1 MCRQHDPG
9 IPTEKGNFSF
19 TRLDPVVLAGHPSRM
34 SFFITGTDTGVGK
47 TYVTRLI
54 LETLRKAG
62 QDAVGYKPV
71 ACGDREDAM
80 ILAAA
85 SGGLE
90 YDEVN
95 PVYLKTPVAPYVAEM
110 LENRTIDP
118 TDLIAGYHRL
128 AAKHAKVLVEGAGGW
143 EVPISTNYRI
153 SDLAAEL
160 KLPVI
165 LVAGNKL
172 GALNHIILSVNAI
185 RAKGLV
191 CFGIILNQ
199 LEDEMD
205 TAMITNKGVV
215 EDLTGVR
222 LLDHLI
228 HGQDF
233 LDADAY
239 LDNDRP
245 DTGIP
250 VCTTSNS

>member
-1 MCRQHDPG
+1 
-9 IPTEKGNFSF
+9 
-19 TRLDPVVLAGHPSRM
+19 M

-54 LETLRKAG
+54 LETLRNAG
-62 QDAVGYKPV
+62 RDAVGYKPV
-71 ACGDREDAM
+71 ACGDREDAVV
-80 ILAAA
+80 LSAA

-90 YDEVN
+90 LDEIN
-95 PVYLKTPVAPYVAEM
+95 PVYLKTPVAPYVAGM
-110 LENRTIDP
+110 LENRTVDP
-118 TDLIAGYHRL
+118 AILVAGYHQL
-128 AAKHAKVLVEGAGGW
+128 AAKHAHVLVEGAGGW
-143 EVPISTNYRI
+143 EVPLATNYRV
-153 SDLAAEL
+153 SDLAADL

-172 GALNHIILSVNAI
+172 GALNHVILTVNAI

-191 CFGIILNQ
+191 CAGIILNQ

-215 EDLTGVR
+215 EDLTGVP

-233 LDADAY
+233 LEVEPY
-239 LDNDRP
+239 LDL
-245 DTGIP
+245 
-250 VCTTSNS
+250 